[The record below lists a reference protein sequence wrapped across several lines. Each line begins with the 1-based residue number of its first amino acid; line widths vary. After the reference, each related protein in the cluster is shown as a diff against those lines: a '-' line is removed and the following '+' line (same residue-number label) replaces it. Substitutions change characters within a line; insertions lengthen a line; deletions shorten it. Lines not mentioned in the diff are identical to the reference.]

1 MLAAI
6 CLSLHDLLG
15 PAPVISI
22 QHVTK
27 DVVTLFGFFFAIII
41 VNQLGTQRK
50 RLAELA
56 KRERD
61 DLAREIRLAAE
72 VQQSILPRS
81 IPSVPGFEFGARMHP
96 AKIVAGDY
104 YGFITLPQ
112 GQVGL
117 VIADVSGKGV
127 AAGLLMPS
135 IEVVLQM
142 DAPRFPSPC
151 DLLRSFNKVVCQITD
166 GSRFISLFYGKLC
179 PQSRVLEY
187 TNAGHNPPL
196 LIRAGA
202 EPIPLDKGGL
212 VLGLLPGADYES
224 DKVVLRPGDVLVL
237 YTDGTVE
244 AENPAGEQYSTQRL
258 ATVVSSHLQQSPRD
272 LIDTIYDS
280 VVEFSGTPQL
290 ADDVT
295 LLVVKTLWLD
305 RTAPVRAPHN
315 PSINVRRNRR
325 SNAPVSRLP
334 PFRRKV
340 ALAAQSY
347 PITLDPAISKR
358 LVTEKTPETP
368 LTRSAAKS
376 RSVLLSTTP
385 SKVTFPFFTIIR
397 IGLMTG
403 IAYFSRAG

>member
-1 MLAAI
+1 MFNMTECKPMWRSRASNVLRRITTPGPYVDERVSIVVLTLLVALGLSAVAYAEKSVPSFSFAPLYILPLALSALVHPLRVSLVLAAI

-112 GQVGL
+112 GQIGL

-135 IEVVLQM
+135 IEVVLRM
-142 DAPRFPSPC
+142 EAPRLPSPC

-196 LIRAGA
+196 LIRAGVD
-202 EPIPLDKGGL
+202 PIPLDKGGL

-295 LLVVKTLWLD
+295 LLVVKTL
-305 RTAPVRAPHN
+305 
-315 PSINVRRNRR
+315 
-325 SNAPVSRLP
+325 
-334 PFRRKV
+334 
-340 ALAAQSY
+340 
-347 PITLDPAISKR
+347 
-358 LVTEKTPETP
+358 
-368 LTRSAAKS
+368 
-376 RSVLLSTTP
+376 
-385 SKVTFPFFTIIR
+385 
-397 IGLMTG
+397 
-403 IAYFSRAG
+403 

>member
-1 MLAAI
+1 VALGLSAVAYAEKSVPSFSFAPLYILPLVLSALVHPLRVSLVLAAI

-27 DVVTLFGFFFAIII
+27 DVVTLFGFFLVVII
-41 VNQLGTQRK
+41 VNQLGMQRN

-112 GQVGL
+112 GEIGL

-142 DAPRFPSPC
+142 DAPRFPRPC

-202 EPIPLDKGGL
+202 DPIPLDKGGL

-224 DKVVLRPGDVLVL
+224 DKVELRPGDVLVL

-258 ATVVSSHLQQSPRD
+258 ATVVSSHLQQSPRE
-272 LIDTIYDS
+272 LIETIHAS
-280 VVEFSGTPQL
+280 VVEFAGTPQL
-290 ADDVT
+290 ADDLT
-295 LLVVKTLWLD
+295 LLVVKTL
-305 RTAPVRAPHN
+305 
-315 PSINVRRNRR
+315 
-325 SNAPVSRLP
+325 
-334 PFRRKV
+334 
-340 ALAAQSY
+340 
-347 PITLDPAISKR
+347 
-358 LVTEKTPETP
+358 
-368 LTRSAAKS
+368 
-376 RSVLLSTTP
+376 
-385 SKVTFPFFTIIR
+385 
-397 IGLMTG
+397 
-403 IAYFSRAG
+403 